1 MTEKKKKLVTFNIF
15 RPTLLEYSGINRKN
29 QERFDFNILLEYIKD
44 QSKNFSILYKNEELA
59 IYSIVKENLDEGL
72 FHIRIVKYRKYD
84 VPNAY
89 TRLDAT
95 NININD

>member
-44 QSKNFSILYKNEELA
+44 QSKNFSILYKN
-59 IYSIVKENLDEGL
+59 
-72 FHIRIVKYRKYD
+72 
-84 VPNAY
+84 
-89 TRLDAT
+89 
-95 NININD
+95 

>member
-1 MTEKKKKLVTFNIF
+1 M
-15 RPTLLEYSGINRKN
+15 
-29 QERFDFNILLEYIKD
+29 
-44 QSKNFSILYKNEELA
+44 A

-95 NININD
+95 NININDGENDFLLPDHNEEEIPLSDNTSIGESISILYDSITNTLSSNQTYIVQQLEE

>member
-44 QSKNFSILYKNEELA
+44 QSKNFSILYK
-59 IYSIVKENLDEGL
+59 KR
-72 FHIRIVKYRKYD
+72 RIGD
-84 VPNAY
+84 
-89 TRLDAT
+89 
-95 NININD
+95 I